1 MIDSIILVP
10 EITKGMKSIGS
21 KSLLKIKNISILEYQ
36 INEIKNICRNIRLNI
51 ATGFDHDKITKY
63 LASKYS
69 DIHFIY
75 NESYSTTNQTKALS
89 LYLENNTC
97 DNLLIV
103 NSGILIRNNCIPLAT
118 LSGNSK
124 IYFLN
129 KPRINF
135 NIGCSEGDCTE
146 YLFYDLPRTWSE
158 CLYLNKEGILALQ
171 EIMQNKN
178 TDQFYLFETINALI
192 MHNIHFDKIII
203 DKRDIFKINHAKDL
217 TKARQFI

>member
-1 MIDSIILVP
+1 MIDSLILVP

-21 KSLLKIKNISILEYQ
+21 KSLLKIKNIPILEHQ
-36 INEIKNICRNIRLNI
+36 INEIRNICKNIRLNI

-63 LASKYS
+63 LSSKYS

-75 NESYSTTNQTKALS
+75 NELYSTTNQTKALS
-89 LYLENNTC
+89 LYLEHNTC
-97 DNLLIV
+97 DSLLIV
-103 NSGILIRNNCIPLAT
+103 NSGILIKNNCIPLST

-124 IYFLN
+124 IYLLN

-135 NIGCSEGDCTE
+135 TIGCSEGDRTE
-146 YLFYDLPRTWSE
+146 YLFYDLPHTWSE
-158 CLYLNKEGILALQ
+158 CVYLNKEGILALQ
-171 EIMQNKN
+171 EIIQSKN

-192 MHNIHFDKIII
+192 MHNIRFEKITI